1 MDLMTKPPS
10 HWQNLVTKEQF
21 LEIDASPR
29 ERKLHLLCEYSK
41 IKEPILLDLLR
52 KQYDL
57 IPLDNFEIQE
67 NPKTILPLR
76 VMLEYQCLP
85 IEGKGET
92 LNLITSWPP
101 NKAMDRWIF
110 SINQRRVVWFIS
122 KSSLIQDAINKEF
135 GVGSGSLEE
144 SIKEDSLDSLEEEL
158 DDFENE
164 DAAVIRFV
172 NEVVQ
177 RAVIDSATD
186 IHFEPE
192 ENGIQIRYR
201 IDGDL
206 VPISLPLNLV
216 QFKEAIVSRIK
227 IMAKLNISEKR
238 RPQDGRINF
247 KTRDADFDVRISTFP
262 TLYGESI
269 SLRILNQKTQ
279 PLSIRDLGMLPQ
291 DEISCVSAL
300 LKPHGILLTTGPTGS
315 GKSTTLS
322 AFMRKINQP
331 HKRIM
336 TIEDP
341 IEYEISKINQTQVN
355 PDIGLSFASALRHIL
370 RQDPDVIMVGEIR
383 DQETAEIAIRASLT
397 GHLVLSTLH
406 TNDAS
411 GAINR
416 LIDMEIEPFL
426 IASSIEM
433 VIAQR
438 LIRRLCKSCAE
449 VAGFSEAYVRTCL
462 DSIGIQDSFEV
473 SSIFA
478 HKGCDQCRNSGYKG
492 RLGVYEILI
501 PNERVKEM
509 IVQNASAKDIHNE
522 AIKNGMRTLQ
532 SCSWE
537 QVKLGNTSMEELMKL
552 DLKLNLEE
560 NSDEKLDA

>member
-1 MDLMTKPPS
+1 
-10 HWQNLVTKEQF
+10 
-21 LEIDASPR
+21 
-29 ERKLHLLCEYSK
+29 
-41 IKEPILLDLLR
+41 
-52 KQYDL
+52 
-57 IPLDNFEIQE
+57 
-67 NPKTILPLR
+67 
-76 VMLEYQCLP
+76 
-85 IEGKGET
+85 
-92 LNLITSWPP
+92 
-101 NKAMDRWIF
+101 
-110 SINQRRVVWFIS
+110 
-122 KSSLIQDAINKEF
+122 
-135 GVGSGSLEE
+135 
-144 SIKEDSLDSLEEEL
+144 
-158 DDFENE
+158 
-164 DAAVIRFV
+164 
-172 NEVVQ
+172 
-177 RAVIDSATD
+177 
-186 IHFEPE
+186 
-192 ENGIQIRYR
+192 
-201 IDGDL
+201 
-206 VPISLPLNLV
+206 
-216 QFKEAIVSRIK
+216 
-227 IMAKLNISEKR
+227 
-238 RPQDGRINF
+238 
-247 KTRDADFDVRISTFP
+247 
-262 TLYGESI
+262 
-269 SLRILNQKTQ
+269 
-279 PLSIRDLGMLPQ
+279 
-291 DEISCVSAL
+291 
-300 LKPHGILLTTGPTGS
+300 
-315 GKSTTLS
+315 
-322 AFMRKINQP
+322 
-331 HKRIM
+331 
-336 TIEDP
+336 
-341 IEYEISKINQTQVN
+341 VN

-478 HKGCDQCRNSGYKG
+478 NKGCDQCRNSGYKG

-522 AIKNGMRTLQ
+522 AINNGMRTLQ